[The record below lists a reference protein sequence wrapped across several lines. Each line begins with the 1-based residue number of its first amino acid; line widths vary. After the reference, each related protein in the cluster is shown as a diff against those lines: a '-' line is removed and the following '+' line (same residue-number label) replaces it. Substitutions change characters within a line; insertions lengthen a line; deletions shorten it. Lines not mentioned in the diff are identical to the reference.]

1 MNILILFR
9 QDIRRTPVQ
18 CYAHSY
24 VNEFKAL
31 GHKITVIGKNHELEH
46 IYQYDPV
53 LLNTTDFILEIEN
66 GRDED
71 GKLPFQMDNFETSP
85 SIPKAVLLIDSHGHP
100 DLHQLI
106 SKKYDHVFFAVWARR
121 DLFKDHKSAH
131 WCPNATDLKWF
142 GYENFKHI
150 QKKNDI
156 VFIGSK
162 KGLIRANSLQEIC
175 NKNGWLADI
184 REVVKPR
191 RHRWPVTGEAM
202 AAARIGYNR
211 GQKHDGPNQRV
222 LETMAGKLPLLNDL
236 DATDGMSKL
245 FINGKHYIGY
255 DKNNA
260 SDLEEKL
267 FYLLDN
273 PAKAEEIAIAG
284 YEETKNFHLIK
295 NRVKLIS
302 EICNLG
308 V

>member
-1 MNILILFR
+1 MNILVSFR

-24 VNEFKAL
+24 VNELKAM
-31 GHKITVIGKNHELEH
+31 GHSVITRGTNHEIQIISESDLH
-46 IYQYDPV
+46 SI
-53 LLNTTDFILEIEN
+53 DFILEIEN
-66 GRDED
+66 GRDEN
-71 GKLPFQMDNFETSP
+71 GNLPFQVAGLTTN
-85 SIPKAVLLIDSHGHP
+85 IPKVVLLIDSHGHP
-100 DLHQLI
+100 DLHEKI
-106 SKKYDHVFFAVWARR
+106 AKKYDHVFFAVWARR
-121 DLFKDHKSAH
+121 ELFKDHKSAH

-142 GYENFKHI
+142 GYENFKHVP
-150 QKKNDI
+150 KKNDI

-175 NKNGWLADI
+175 NKNGWAADI

-202 AAARIGYNR
+202 AAAKIGYNR

-236 DATDGMSKL
+236 DPTDGMDKI
-245 FINGKHYIGY
+245 FVNGKHYIGY
-255 DKNNA
+255 DRNNA
-260 SDLEEKL
+260 ADLEEKI

-273 PAKAEEIAIAG
+273 PSKAEEIALAG
-284 YEETKNFHLIK
+284 YNETKEFHLVK
-295 NRVKLIS
+295 NRVRLIS

>member
-1 MNILILFR
+1 MNILINFR

-31 GHKITVIGKNHELEH
+31 GHCVDLRGINHS
-46 IYQYDPV
+46 IQ
-53 LLNTTDFILEIEN
+53 LNDFDLNGTDFILEIEN
-66 GRDED
+66 GRDEN
-71 GKLPFQMDNFETSP
+71 GNLPFQVAELNTN
-85 SIPKAVLLIDSHGHP
+85 IPKAVLLIDSHGHP
-100 DLHQLI
+100 DLHEI
-106 SKKYDHVFFAVWARR
+106 VAKKYDHVFFAVWARR
-121 DLFKDHKSAH
+121 DLFKEHKSAH

-142 GYENFKHI
+142 GYENFKHVP
-150 QKKNDI
+150 KKNDI

-175 NKNGWLADI
+175 TKHGWTADI

-222 LETMAGKLPLLNDL
+222 METMAGKLPLLNDI
-236 DATDGMSKL
+236 DSTDGMSKL
-245 FINGKHYIGY
+245 FVHNKHYIGY

-267 FYLLDN
+267 YHLLDN
-273 PAKAEEIAIAG
+273 PGKAEQIALAG
-284 YEETKNFHLIK
+284 YNEVKENHLVK
-295 NRVKLIS
+295 HRVKLIS
-302 EICNLG
+302 DICNLG